1 MGTTES
7 RGLAKPVRRLTPA
20 PLFPPRALG
29 PASTGASAI
38 PSASSASGSSPSP
51 ASLASGQAKEA
62 VGPVIALQG
71 VSRRYGPIAAL
82 QDVTLAIAAGEFFS
96 LVGASGCGKTST
108 LRLIAG
114 FDQPQE
120 GRILLQGLDV
130 TGAPPHR
137 RPVNLVFQNYALFP
151 HLTVWDNVAFGPRSR
166 RLEAAA
172 IRQQVGQALEVVGLS
187 ELARRLPHQLSG
199 GQQQRVALARGLV
212 NAPAALLLDEPLAAL
227 DPNLRQAMRAE
238 LKRIQR
244 EVGIA
249 FLLVTHDREEAL
261 SLSDRLAVMHQ
272 GRLEQ
277 VGTPRE
283 LYDRPRTATVAR
295 FIGAANLLPGA
306 DGVSWRLLRPERLRL
321 REVPPVNGEQG
332 VRARVEDVAFHGP
345 TLEVRLAALAPPV
358 AAAAGAQPS
367 PQTLIAI
374 DTSVNLPTNLSVGT
388 ELWCVWDPADTHPL
402 ADGPSAG

>member
-1 MGTTES
+1 MLPGLLPLPANPAANPAATGTGDAS
-7 RGLAKPVRRLTPA
+7 R
-20 PLFPPRALG
+20 
-29 PASTGASAI
+29 SA
-38 PSASSASGSSPSP
+38 
-51 ASLASGQAKEA
+51 ET
-62 VGPVIALQG
+62 VIALER
-71 VSRRYGPIAAL
+71 VSCRYGATLAV
-82 QDVTLAIAAGEFFS
+82 QEVSLAIAKGEFFT
-96 LVGASGCGKTST
+96 LVGASGCGKTTT

-120 GRILLQGLDV
+120 GRILLEGRDL

-151 HLTVWDNVAFGPRSR
+151 HLSVWDNVAFGPRSR

-172 IRQQVGQALEVVGLS
+172 VRQQVGQALEVVGLS
-187 ELARRLPHQLSG
+187 ELARRHPHQLSG

-283 LYDRPRTATVAR
+283 LYDRPSSATVAR
-295 FIGAANLLPGA
+295 FIGAANLLPAARG
-306 DGVSWRLLRPERLRL
+306 DGCRLLRPERLRL
-321 REVPPVNGEQG
+321 GAAPPSPGQQG
-332 VRARVEDVAFHGP
+332 VRARVQEVAFHGP
-345 TLEVRLAALAPPV
+345 TLEVRLLALASPSIPSEGAPP
-358 AAAAGAQPS
+358 AAAHPS
-367 PQTLIAI
+367 PLTLIAI
-374 DTSVNLPTNLSVGT
+374 DTSVNLPANLSIGS
-388 ELWCVWDPADTHPL
+388 EYWCVWDPADTHAL
-402 ADGPSAG
+402 GDGLP